1 MTNRENAHIIE
12 ARSRALE
19 WETGSKS
26 PANGL
31 VRCRDCFHSS
41 SLPSDMEMKE
51 RVYCITY
58 DAIKRCDGFCELG
71 TIRPKEEKE
80 N

>member
-31 VRCRDCFHSS
+31 VRCRDCFYSG
-41 SLPSDMEMKE
+41 SLPSDTGVED
-51 RVYCITY
+51 VYCITY

-71 TIRPKEEKE
+71 TIKPKEEKE

>member
-26 PANGL
+26 PADGL

-41 SLPSDMEMKE
+41 SLPSDMGVKD
-51 RVYCITY
+51 VYCITY

-71 TIRPKEEKE
+71 TIKPKEEEE

>member
-1 MTNRENAHIIE
+1 MTNRENALVLE

-26 PANGL
+26 STNGL
-31 VRCRDCFHSS
+31 VKCRDCFHSRFF
-41 SLPSDMEMKE
+41 PDDTEMEE
-51 RVYCITY
+51 VYCITY

>member
-1 MTNRENAHIIE
+1 MTNRENALVIE

-26 PANGL
+26 PADGL
-31 VRCRDCFHSS
+31 VKCRDCFHSS
-41 SLPSDMEMKE
+41 PLPSDKEMKDH
-51 RVYCITY
+51 VYCIAY

>member
-41 SLPSDMEMKE
+41 SLPSDMGMEE
-51 RVYCITY
+51 VYCITY
-58 DAIKRCDGFCELG
+58 DAIKRCDGFYELG

>member
-1 MTNRENAHIIE
+1 MTNREIALVIE

-26 PANGL
+26 PADGL
-31 VRCRDCFHSS
+31 VKCRDCVHSS
-41 SLPSDMEMKE
+41 SLPSDKEMKE
-51 RVYCITY
+51 RVYCIAY
-58 DAIKRCDGFCELG
+58 DAIKQCNGFCELG
-71 TIRPKEEKE
+71 TDKEDWEE

>member
-26 PANGL
+26 PADGL

-41 SLPSDMEMKE
+41 SLPSDMGMEE
-51 RVYCITY
+51 VHCITY

-80 N
+80 D

>member
-26 PANGL
+26 PADGL
-31 VRCRDCFHSS
+31 VKCRDCFHSS
-41 SLPSDMEMKE
+41 PLPSDKEMTE
-51 RVYCITY
+51 VYCITY

>member
-1 MTNRENAHIIE
+1 MTNRENALVLE

-26 PANGL
+26 PADGL

-41 SLPSDMEMKE
+41 SLPSDMGVED
-51 RVYCITY
+51 VYCITY

-71 TIRPKEEKE
+71 IDKEDWEE

>member
-1 MTNRENAHIIE
+1 MRNREIALVLE

-26 PANGL
+26 PADGL
-31 VRCRDCFHSS
+31 VKCRDCFHSS

-71 TIRPKEEKE
+71 TDKEDREE